1 MPTVVADAVRIRLE
15 YVLAQEHRHKMG
27 RQGVV
32 LVQQAHQQRHQ
43 QAKAQPQSPSRVQLQ
58 QVDQPS
64 TPQERRTSATDK
76 AHNLLEGNVYRGL
89 TARPRVAQAHPVS
102 AADSGRKPKL
112 AKQVAALCL
121 GARLEVYPLLSLLLR
136 CLRLPLQRKMPWQA
150 LHPPEA
156 QLSTQL
162 ELRMSET
169 APGLSLLEDSACQ
182 GLIVLLRVALDR
194 VASAPVLERK
204 HKLGRLVAD
213 SSLGVLPMR
222 LPLPLQ
228 PHPPLLSLVHP
239 PEDQRSTQLELR
251 MSETAPGLSSLGDN
265 VCRERTV
272 LQPVVLAPLESAVV
286 WEHKPRLE
294 RLGVVLF
301 LARSF

>member
-15 YVLAQEHRHKMG
+15 YVLAQEHRHKTG
-27 RQGVV
+27 RQGVI

-89 TARPRVAQAHPVS
+89 TARPHVAQAHPVS

-136 CLRLPLQRKMPWQA
+136 RLRLPLQRKMPWQA

-169 APGLSLLEDSACQ
+169 APGLS
-182 GLIVLLRVALDR
+182 
-194 VASAPVLERK
+194 
-204 HKLGRLVAD
+204 
-213 SSLGVLPMR
+213 
-222 LPLPLQ
+222 
-228 PHPPLLSLVHP
+228 
-239 PEDQRSTQLELR
+239 
-251 MSETAPGLSSLGDN
+251 SLGDS

>member
-1 MPTVVADAVRIRLE
+1 MPIVVADAVRIRLE
-15 YVLAQEHRHKMG
+15 YVLAQEHRHKTG
-27 RQGVV
+27 RQDVV

-43 QAKAQPQSPSRVQLQ
+43 QAKAQPQSPLRVQLQ

-64 TPQERRTSATDK
+64 TPQERRMSATDK
-76 AHNLLEGNVYRGL
+76 GHNLLEDNVYRGP
-89 TARPRVAQAHPVS
+89 TARPHVAQALPVS

-136 CLRLPLQRKMPWQA
+136 RLRLPLQRKMLWQA

-162 ELRMSET
+162 EPRMSET
-169 APGLSLLEDSACQ
+169 ASGLSLLEGSACRD
-182 GLIVLLRVALDR
+182 LIVLLRVALDR
-194 VASAPVLERK
+194 VVSAPVLERK
-204 HKLGRLVAD
+204 HKLGRLGAD

-222 LPLPLQ
+222 LPLPLL
-228 PHPPLLSLVHP
+228 PHLPLLSLAPP
-239 PEDQRSTQLELR
+239 PEAQRSTQLESR
-251 MSETAPGLSSLGDN
+251 MSETAPGLSSLGDS

-286 WEHKPRLE
+286 WEHKPRLA

>member
-1 MPTVVADAVRIRLE
+1 VVADAVRIRLE
-15 YVLAQEHRHKMG
+15 YVLAQEHRHKTG
-27 RQGVV
+27 RQVVV
-32 LVQQAHQQRHQ
+32 LVQQGHQQRHQ

-58 QVDQPS
+58 QADHLS
-64 TPQERRTSATDK
+64 TPQERRTSATDMGYS
-76 AHNLLEGNVYRGL
+76 LLEDSVYRGL
-89 TARPRVAQAHPVS
+89 TARPHVAQVLPVS

-136 CLRLPLQRKMPWQA
+136 RLRLPLQQKMPWQA
-150 LHPPEA
+150 LHPTED

-169 APGLSLLEDSACQ
+169 APGLSSLEDSACP

-194 VASAPVLERK
+194 VASARVLERK
-204 HKLGRLVAD
+204 HKLGRLGAD
-213 SSLGVLPMR
+213 SSLGVLPIR

-228 PHPPLLSLVHP
+228 PHPPPPCLVQHLV
-239 PEDQRSTQLELR
+239 DHRSTQPAKR
-251 MSETAPGLSSLGDN
+251 MWGMAKALSSLGDS

-272 LQPVVLAPLESAVV
+272 LRPVVLAPLESAVV